1 MRLTVGR
8 SLSALALL
16 AAVEASTLE
25 AQPIKP
31 GKRAPEIDLPTLN
44 GGRVELSKLRG
55 HAVVV
60 SFWGTWCPP
69 CRNEFP
75 ELIKAQAK
83 YADRGLLVLGVNGR
97 DQERSTR
104 DVQQF
109 VDLFPVS
116 FVVALDKYGS
126 TRRAYRIVGQP
137 TTVFID
143 ASGIVRQV
151 HTGLISHEEL
161 EEGIALILPASR

>member
-1 MRLTVGR
+1 VRLFAAR
-8 SLSALALL
+8 WLIALAFLV
-16 AAVEASTLE
+16 AMGVSAVEA
-25 AQPIKP
+25 QPVRP

-44 GGRVELSKLRG
+44 GGRVELSRLRG
-55 HAVVV
+55 RAVVV

-69 CRNEFP
+69 CRYEFP

-83 YADRGLLVLGVNGR
+83 YAEKGLLILAVNGR

-161 EEGIALILPASR
+161 EGGIALILPASR